1 MRHARRPAVRLR
13 LRMFQRLVLLFLA
26 LAPVLL
32 APAALPAQG
41 RVIVDTIRS
50 RALQGNRIGDTPNR
64 EVFVYTPPSYDRTP
78 NRRFPVLY
86 LLHGFTSQPREW
98 LDGTYQGLDLQQTMD
113 SLWRVDA
120 GEFLVVMPN
129 ADNAMGGGF
138 YVNSAAF
145 GKWDDF
151 VSQELVQYID
161 ARYRTRTDRASRG
174 LAGQSM
180 GGFGALYL
188 AQTHANVFG
197 TVYAMSPCCTG
208 LIGELAP
215 DSDVWPYVRDS
226 TTVPP
231 PALAGRVRIARAM
244 TAAFGAPHDQPG
256 AWSTFLPL
264 DLLAK
269 DAAGMRRSCAVVIEY
284 GLDDAIASVSLGAR
298 AFADALARAKIPYRL
313 DAFAGGHTDR
323 TRQRFEQRVLPFF
336 AQQFSGAAPNGNCTP

>member
-1 MRHARRPAVRLR
+1 MRRS
-13 LRMFQRLVLLFLA
+13 LA
-26 LAPVLL
+26 LALRLLVLVL
-32 APAALPAQG
+32 CIPAPATAQG
-41 RVIVDTIRS
+41 RILVDTLRS
-50 RALQGNRIGDTPNR
+50 KTIAGNAIGDTPDR

-86 LLHGFTSQPREW
+86 LLHGFTSHPREW

-145 GKWDDF
+145 GQWEDF

-161 ARYRTRTDRASRG
+161 ARYRTRPDRASRG

-188 AQTHANVFG
+188 AQKHSDVFG
-197 TVYAMSPCCTG
+197 TVYAMSPCCTS
-208 LIGELAP
+208 LVGELAP
-215 DSDVWPYVRDS
+215 TSDVWRYVRDS
-226 TTVPP
+226 TMAAP
-231 PALAGRVRIARAM
+231 PAMAGSVRIARAM
-244 TAAFGAPHDQPG
+244 TAAFGAPYDQPG
-256 AWSTFLPL
+256 AWSKFLPVDML
-264 DLLAK
+264 TK
-269 DAAGMRRSCAVVIEY
+269 DASGMRRSCAVVIEY
-284 GLDDAIASVSLGAR
+284 GLDDAIASVPLGSR
-298 AFADALARAKIPYRL
+298 AYADALARVKIPYRL

-336 AQQFSGAAPNGNCTP
+336 AQQFSGAAPSGNCTP

>member
-1 MRHARRPAVRLR
+1 MRRSLPFLVRL
-13 LRMFQRLVLLFLA
+13 LLLVLCL
-26 LAPVLL
+26 P
-32 APAALPAQG
+32 APAAAQG
-41 RVIVDTIRS
+41 RILVDTIRS
-50 RALQGNRIGDTPNR
+50 RSIAGNAIGDTPNR

-78 NRRFPVLY
+78 TRRYPVLY

-98 LDGTYQGLDLQQTMD
+98 LDGSYQGLDLQQTMD

-145 GKWDDF
+145 GKWEDF

-188 AQTHANVFG
+188 AQKHANVFG

-208 LIGELAP
+208 LVGELAP
-215 DSDVWPYVRDS
+215 TSDVWRYVRD
-226 TTVPP
+226 TTLAPP
-231 PALAGRVRIARAM
+231 PALRGSVRLARAM
-244 TAAFGAPHDQPG
+244 TAAFGAPYDQPG
-256 AWSTFLPL
+256 AWAQFLPL
-264 DLLAK
+264 DLLTK
-269 DAAGMRRSCAVVIEY
+269 DASGLRRSCAVVIEY
-284 GLDDAIASVSLGAR
+284 GVDDAIASVPLGSR
-298 AFADALARAKIPYRL
+298 AFTDALARAKIPYRL

-336 AQQFSGAAPNGNCTP
+336 AQQFSGAAPSGNCTP

>member
-1 MRHARRPAVRLR
+1 MRMSRSLAVALF
-13 LRMFQRLVLLFLA
+13 LLVLCL
-26 LAPVLL
+26 PV
-32 APAALPAQG
+32 PATAQG
-41 RVIVDTIRS
+41 RILVDTIRS
-50 RALQGNRIGDTPNR
+50 KTLAGNAIGDTPNR

-86 LLHGFTSQPREW
+86 LLHGFTSHPREW
-98 LDGTYQGLDLQQTMD
+98 LDGSYQGLDLQKTMD

-129 ADNAMGGGF
+129 ADNAMGGTF

-145 GKWDDF
+145 GKWDNF

-188 AQTHANVFG
+188 AQKHSDVFG
-197 TVYAMSPCCTG
+197 AVYAMSPCCTAMV
-208 LIGELAP
+208 GELAP
-215 DSDVWPYVRDS
+215 GSEVWRYARD
-226 TTVPP
+226 TTVAPP
-231 PALAGRVRIARAM
+231 PAMRGSVRLARAM

-256 AWSTFLPL
+256 AWSKYLPV
-264 DLLAK
+264 DLLTK
-269 DAAGMRRSCAVVIEY
+269 DASGLRRSCAVVIEY
-284 GLDDAIASVSLGAR
+284 GLDDAIASVPLGSR
-298 AFADALARAKIPYRL
+298 AYADALARAKIPHRL

-336 AQQFSGAAPNGNCTP
+336 AQQFSGAAPSGPCAP